1 MRYKRILI
9 KISGEALGGK
19 QGTGLDASTIMSVAQ
34 AIAKINKE
42 GIEVALVVG
51 GGNFFRGLSDK
62 AAKINRVRADYI
74 GMLGT
79 VMNAIALAD
88 FLEQVGMNP
97 VVHSALEVAK
107 IGVPA
112 TPLVA
117 RQQLSQDKV
126 IIFAG
131 GTGNPFF
138 STDTTAAMRA
148 AEINAEVIMKA
159 TMVDGVYSADP
170 KKDPLAKRFDK
181 ITFDQVIE
189 QKLKVMDLTAITM
202 CQQNDIPIIVFNMTD
217 PDNIYNA
224 ALGQTVH
231 TLISNDL

>member
-1 MRYKRILI
+1 MCYKRVLI

-19 QGTGLDASTIMSVAQ
+19 SGTGLDASTIMAVAKSV
-34 AIAKINKE
+34 AKINQA
-42 GIEVALVVG
+42 GIEIALVVG

-62 AAKINRVRADYI
+62 AVKINRIRADYI

-88 FLEQVGMNP
+88 FLEQAGMTP

-117 RQQLSQDKV
+117 RQELSQGKIV
-126 IIFAG
+126 IFAG

-148 AEINAEVIMKA
+148 AEIEAELIMKA

-170 KKDPLAKRFDK
+170 KKVPDAKRFDK
-181 ITFDQVIE
+181 ISFDQVIE

-202 CQQNDIPIIVFNMTD
+202 CQQNNIPIMVFNMTD
-217 PDNIYNA
+217 PENIFQATQLNA
-224 ALGQTVH
+224 IN
-231 TLISNDL
+231 TLISNE